1 MKLRWYLL
9 VLVSLLLTAC
19 QQPFPDDSVK
29 TPNEE
34 GTIVAIENGKILVVD
49 HVSEEDLETLKPIE
63 IVQKKDNGAWFSYED
78 LDQLEVGME
87 VRVWYDA
94 MNDSLPG
101 SGKAVEIE
109 ILGD

>member
-1 MKLRWYLL
+1 MDFRWYLL
-9 VLVSLLLTAC
+9 VLIILILTAC

-29 TPNEE
+29 TLDEE
-34 GTIVAIENGKILVVD
+34 GTIVAIANGKILVVD
-49 HVSEEDLETLKPIE
+49 HVSQEDLEALEPLE
-63 IVQKKDNGAWFSYED
+63 IVQKRENGAWFSYED
-78 LDQLEVGME
+78 LDQFEVGME

-101 SGKAVEIE
+101 SGNAVDIE